1 MLPGHVKG
9 ENVGRGVK
17 LAYGRN
23 WVWKGGAKMEDDAW
37 GGAEIVTA
45 QIAASFAQRYV
56 KLLTDCKN
64 PPDFHLND
72 LSSVVRWETTLG
84 EFVYF
89 VEVSWAEPNKRYI
102 PQLSPRAELYLRSQH
117 V

>member
-1 MLPGHVKG
+1 MLSGHVKG

-17 LAYGRN
+17 LADGRI
-23 WVWKGGAKMEDDAW
+23 WVWKDGAKMEDDTW

-56 KLLTDCKN
+56 RLLTDCKN
-64 PPDFHLND
+64 PPDFRLND

-89 VEVSWAEPNKRYI
+89 VEISWEEPNKRYI